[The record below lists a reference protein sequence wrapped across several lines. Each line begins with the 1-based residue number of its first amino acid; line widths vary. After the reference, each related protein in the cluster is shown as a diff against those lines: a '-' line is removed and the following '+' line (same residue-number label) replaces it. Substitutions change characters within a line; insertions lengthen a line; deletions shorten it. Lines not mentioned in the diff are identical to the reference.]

1 MRNRDI
7 NQWPEMF
14 AKPQGPPPPPQ
25 TGPVSWGG
33 SDLIKVPLR
42 CPAPL
47 KANAKTSLQL
57 EEGEKEGKKRLLI
70 LHHLLWLHNNR
81 ITVSCTLLLY
91 KL

>member
-1 MRNRDI
+1 
-7 NQWPEMF
+7 MF

-57 EEGEKEGKKRLLI
+57 EEGEKVI
-70 LHHLLWLHNNR
+70 DFAPF
-81 ITVSCTLLLY
+81 ITVV
-91 KL
+91 